1 MMSTLGILVFMLVQG
16 YVVSNDKQSWM
27 IGFLK
32 EINFEL
38 LLTDMVQH
46 YRYLNQER
54 RAFAA
59 LPPPPPFTPSE
70 LAHFENLNANA
81 WS

>member
-1 MMSTLGILVFMLVQG
+1 
-16 YVVSNDKQSWM
+16 M

-59 LPPPPPFTPSE
+59 LSPPPPFTPSE

-81 WS
+81 